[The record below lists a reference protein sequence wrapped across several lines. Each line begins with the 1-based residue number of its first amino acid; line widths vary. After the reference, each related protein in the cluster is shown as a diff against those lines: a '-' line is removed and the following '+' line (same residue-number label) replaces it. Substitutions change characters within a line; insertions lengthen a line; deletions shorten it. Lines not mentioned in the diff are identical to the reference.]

1 MSRWFY
7 LKPEHAQVGEAKRER
22 RGPAHSSRSASV
34 LVGLLWCLA
43 LLSLIVIGVLHTSR
57 LDLMVVKNYGDK
69 VQAHYLALAG
79 IEKAKALLYQ
89 DARDRS
95 RSGQNHT
102 GSLYDAPDYFRE
114 VPLGRGEFSVLHR
127 AAADDGGDVL
137 FGVSDEESRL
147 NVNYTTADELT
158 RLEDMT
164 PDIAAAIM
172 DWRDEDNVVT
182 PGGAEAEYY
191 LSLQPPYLPR
201 NGPLQTIRELLMVRG
216 VTPDLL
222 YGADRHQDG
231 MLNDG
236 GQAGSRQVTGPY
248 DTGWAG
254 LMTVDSSVANLDAAG
269 QDRVNVQTADERS
282 LTGVRGI
289 TADIARS
296 IIAYRAQNR
305 FNSIADLL
313 DVTAAQNQNQSTA
326 STAAGNTQAQSGA
339 PQGQETQNQPTS
351 NRSGSKVISPDL
363 LMDIADQLTT
373 QTGSANLP
381 GLININTAGVEV
393 LQCLP
398 GMTRE
403 LAEAIASSRRSNGF
417 FPNIAWLL
425 KIPGLSQDV
434 FKQVAPRVCVRSETF
449 RILSEGRIKSS
460 GARQRIQEIVHVGLY
475 DLDTLSYREDDL

>member
-1 MSRWFY
+1 M
-7 LKPEHAQVGEAKRER
+7 
-22 RGPAHSSRSASV
+22 SSRNASV
-34 LVGLLWCLA
+34 LVGLLWCLV

-57 LDLMVVKNYGDK
+57 IDLMVVKNYGDRI
-69 VQAHYLALAG
+69 QAHYLAVAG

-89 DARDRS
+89 DARERS

-102 GSLYDAPDYFRE
+102 GAVYDAPENFRE
-114 VPLGRGEFSVLHR
+114 ISLGRGQFSVLHR
-127 AAADDGGDVL
+127 GRADENGDLL

-147 NVNYTTADELT
+147 NVNYTSVEELT

-164 PDIAAAIM
+164 PDIAAAII

-182 PGGAEAEYY
+182 PGGAEADYY
-191 LSLQPPYLPR
+191 LSLQPPYVPR

-216 VTPDLL
+216 VTPQLL
-222 YGADRHQDG
+222 FGADRHQNGLLEPAADSAASKS
-231 MLNDG
+231 LDT
-236 GQAGSRQVTGPY
+236 S

-269 QDRVNVQTADERS
+269 QERINVQTADERT

-289 TADIARS
+289 TTDIARA
-296 IIAYRAQNR
+296 IVAYRGQNR
-305 FNSIADLL
+305 FNTVADLL
-313 DVTAAQNQNQSTA
+313 DVTAAQSQNRPGAVSVGTA
-326 STAAGNTQAQSGA
+326 NTPDQTGN
-339 PQGQETQNQPTS
+339 PQGQPTQNQPVS
-351 NRSGSKVISPDL
+351 NPSGPKVISADL

-373 QTGSANLP
+373 QTGSANVA
-381 GLININTAGVEV
+381 GLININTASLEV

-403 LAEAIASSRRSNGF
+403 LAQAITSFRHSNGF
-417 FPNIAWLL
+417 FANIAWLL
-425 KIPGLSQDV
+425 KVSGITQDI

-449 RILSEGRIKSS
+449 RILSEGRVGSS